1 MPEVSSHVKTEQ
13 DHEYEYNSQQLKP
26 MLHYLSVHDFVWIN
40 STVLGRTVPFDYER
54 LEASM
59 AAQYGYLQ
67 SGDAPVQVANLLD
80 TMLSAR
86 PFKSGNLR
94 TAFIA
99 TLVFMTANKYTLQV
113 PDVEVADLVMKTAAG
128 EIAAAAAISTM
139 FKPSDLALREG
150 VSLRTLVTHIC
161 NEHTEALRLLAEVD
175 E

>member
-1 MPEVSSHVKTEQ
+1 
-13 DHEYEYNSQQLKP
+13 

-40 STVLGRTVPFDYER
+40 STVLGQTVPFDYEK

-59 AAQYGYLQ
+59 AAQYGYLT
-67 SGDAPVQVANLLD
+67 SGDAPAQAANLLD

-86 PFKSGNLR
+86 PFKSGNIR

-99 TLVFMTANKYTLQV
+99 TLVFLTANGYTLQV
-113 PDVEVADLVMKTAAG
+113 GDVDAAAMVEKVAAG
-128 EIAAAAAISTM
+128 ETTATETIRTL

-150 VSLRTLVTHIC
+150 VTLRSLVTHIC
-161 NEHTEALRLLAEVD
+161 NEHTEALRLLAEGD